1 MKVGVVFPQTEIG
14 HDEAAVREFGQAAE
28 TMGFASLMAYD
39 HVLGA
44 GTRTRPGWNGAYDID
59 SSFHEV
65 FTLFSYVAALTSSIE
80 LVTGVLVLPQRQTA
94 LVAKQAAAID
104 ILSRGRLR
112 LGVGIGWNAVEYEA
126 LNEDFHNRARRI
138 EEQIE
143 VLRALWTQREVTFE
157 GRWHHIDHA
166 GLWPMP
172 VQQPIP
178 IWIGGTADA
187 AIKRAARLADGFLP
201 NGQLNPRHK
210 DQIALLRQELVANGR
225 DPDHFPIEA
234 RITLAGNDPGIWRAQ
249 VQGWQELGATSL
261 ALNVMGCGCADVG
274 DHLRLAQRGLTA
286 VTR

>member
-1 MKVGVVFPQTEIG
+1 MKVGIVFPQTEIG
-14 HDEAAVREFGQAAE
+14 HEEAAIREFGQAAE
-28 TMGFASLMAYD
+28 TMGFASIMAYD

-44 GTRTRPGWNGAYDID
+44 GTRTRPDWRGAYSID
-59 SSFHEV
+59 TSFHEV
-65 FTLFSYVAALTSSIE
+65 FSLFSYLAALTSSIE

-94 LVAKQAAAID
+94 LVAKQASAID

-126 LNEDFHNRARRI
+126 LNENFHNRARRM
-138 EEQIE
+138 EEQIA
-143 VLRALWTQREVTFE
+143 VLRALWTEREVMFV

-201 NGQLNPRHK
+201 NGQLGPQHRQ
-210 DQIALLRQELVANGR
+210 QIALLRKELTANGR
-225 DPDHFPIEA
+225 DPDTFPIEA
-234 RITLAGNDPGIWRAQ
+234 RITLAGDDPGVWRAQ
-249 VQGWQELGATSL
+249 ADGWRALGATSL
-261 ALNVMGCGCADVG
+261 ALNVMGCGCASVE

-286 VTR
+286 LTR

>member
-44 GTRTRPGWNGAYDID
+44 GTRTRPNWGGAYSID

-65 FTLFSYVAALTSSIE
+65 FTLFSYLAALTSSIE

-112 LGVGIGWNAVEYEA
+112 LGVGIGWNAVEFEA
-126 LNEDFHNRARRI
+126 LNEDFHTRGKRM
-138 EEQIE
+138 EEQIT

-178 IWIGGTADA
+178 IWIGGTADV
-187 AIKRAARLADGFLP
+187 AIERAARLADGFLP

-210 DQIALLRQELVANGR
+210 AQIALLRRELAANGR

-234 RITLAGNDPGIWRAQ
+234 RITLAGKDPGAWRAQ
-249 VQGWQELGATSL
+249 AEGWKELGATSL

-286 VTR
+286 VTH